1 MRHTGFVAFL
11 VSFLIVCLPLKCLAI
26 PPPGSIHGANTD
38 SSNATDGVAHEEEAS
53 DSSLTISHGPE
64 EADSMRT
71 RRALYEMSPPPPW
84 GPHGINDFSDISEK
98 VTLIDEEP
106 DSDAYLAEAS
116 RVKAQTSSRR
126 GAVVSS
132 GPRFCL
138 SSRQSA
144 SRTSTRRPP
153 NATVD
158 VFFQGEFGYELMVV
172 LPFAYYHFLQGTLGR
187 TKSCGD
193 SSTALLYWFSERH
206 EHVEGCAR
214 DDYKNQVAPYGWT
227 GGLHKSRIPPQW
239 YPPPLAAHFR
249 EWGKLWKIPPHS
261 KLIIISNKL
270 SNEWFKGPI
279 NIIDIP
285 TLKQTIQSYIEADF
299 YVIYNRAGNAVP
311 EDKWQVVDSS
321 GLRLDDY
328 KIIRKL
334 RLQEPYRSRL
344 RLVQD
349 IADEHPGLS
358 FNECQFRIM
367 ARSKCFLSVQ
377 GGNSI
382 VSSYFGGTNIIFA
395 RRGFEL
401 DFKAYHRAYHQLAGT
416 SIMVAQ
422 SFYRLNRHVDT
433 MIHSCKCESI

>member
-1 MRHTGFVAFL
+1 MRYPGFVPFV
-11 VSFLIVCLPLKCLAI
+11 VSFFLVCLPSNSLAI
-26 PPPGSIHGANTD
+26 LPPGSIRGANTAG
-38 SSNATDGVAHEEEAS
+38 SAATNGAAQEKTAS

-64 EADSMRT
+64 QTESTRT
-71 RRALYEMSPPPPW
+71 RRVLYEMSPPPPW

-116 RVKAQTSSRR
+116 RVKAQTSYRR
-126 GAVVSS
+126 GAVLSS
-132 GPRFCL
+132 GPSFCL
-138 SSRQSA
+138 STRKSA
-144 SRTSTRRPP
+144 YKTSTQRPP
-153 NATVD
+153 NDAVNI
-158 VFFQGEFGYELMVV
+158 FFQGEFGYELMVV
-172 LPFAYYHFLQGTLGR
+172 LPFAYYHFLQGTLGT

-193 SSTALLYWFSERH
+193 SSAALLYWFSERH

-214 DDYKNQVAPYGWT
+214 DDYKNLLRPYGWMR
-227 GGLHKSRIPPQW
+227 GLHKSRIPPEW
-239 YPPPLAAHFR
+239 YPPPLAQHFR

-270 SNEWFKGPI
+270 SNEWFKGPV
-279 NIIDIP
+279 NILDLP
-285 TLKQTIQSYIEADF
+285 TIKRTIRSYMDAGF

-311 EDKWQVVDSS
+311 EDKWQLADNP
-321 GLRLDDY
+321 GFRLDDY
-328 KIIRKL
+328 KVIRKL

-349 IADEHPGLS
+349 IAEEYPDLS
-358 FNECQFRIM
+358 FNEVQFRLM
-367 ARSKCFLSVQ
+367 ARSKCFISVQ

-401 DFKAYHRAYHQLAGT
+401 DFKAYYKTYYRLAGT
-416 SIMVAQ
+416 SVVVARN
-422 SFYRLNRHVDT
+422 FYRLGRHVNT
-433 MIHSCKCESI
+433 MIHNSKCESI

>member
-1 MRHTGFVAFL
+1 MSHTDFLPFV
-11 VSFLIVCLPLKCLAI
+11 VSFLLVSLSTNSFAALPSGSLYGVKPDSTVATDDAVQNEEVSESILALSRG
-26 PPPGSIHGANTD
+26 PKPRGSANT
-38 SSNATDGVAHEEEAS
+38 
-53 DSSLTISHGPE
+53 
-64 EADSMRT
+64 
-71 RRALYEMSPPPPW
+71 RRFLYEASPPPPY
-84 GPHGINDFSDISEK
+84 GPQGIHNFSDILDK
-98 VTLIDEEP
+98 VVLIDEEP
-106 DSDAYLAEAS
+106 DTLAYLAEAS
-116 RVKAQTSSRR
+116 RVRAQTMYNR
-126 GAVVSS
+126 GDVASS

-138 SSRQSA
+138 SSRESA
-144 SRTSTRRPP
+144 YKDSTDEPP
-153 NATVD
+153 NDAVNI
-158 VFFQGEFGYELMVV
+158 FFQGEFGYELMVV

-311 EDKWQVVDSS
+311 EDKWQLADNP
-321 GLRLDDY
+321 GFRLDDY
-328 KIIRKL
+328 KVIRKL

-349 IADEHPGLS
+349 IAEEYPDLS
-358 FNECQFRIM
+358 FNEVQFRLM
-367 ARSKCFLSVQ
+367 ARSKCFISVQ

-401 DFKAYHRAYHQLAGT
+401 DFKAYYKTYYRLAGT
-416 SIMVAQ
+416 SVVVARN
-422 SFYRLNRHVDT
+422 FYRLGRHVNT
-433 MIHSCKCESI
+433 MIHNSKCESI